1 MYPLRRRPR
10 EYLARGGG
18 PGESKPMTETITLV
32 LKIAMIL
39 SAISYLILGTFAEDD
54 ARAARWISVATIHL
68 LIAYNFPH

>member
-1 MYPLRRRPR
+1 MI
-10 EYLARGGG
+10 
-18 PGESKPMTETITLV
+18 ETITLV